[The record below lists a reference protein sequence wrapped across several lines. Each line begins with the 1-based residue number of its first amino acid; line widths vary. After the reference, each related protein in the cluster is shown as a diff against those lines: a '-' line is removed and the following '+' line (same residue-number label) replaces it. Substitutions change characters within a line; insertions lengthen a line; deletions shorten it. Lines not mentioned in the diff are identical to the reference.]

1 MLKNEYMNEGERGGG
16 YDMIGDRGEGDRN
29 KRGYR

>member
-1 MLKNEYMNEGERGGG
+1 MKEREGGG
-16 YDMIGDRGEGDRN
+16 DDMIGDRGEGDRN